1 MLTYFWGNIKA
12 ICILFV
18 LLVSSCYNIVY
29 AEDMGRDRAFCY
41 PGAPGNN
48 TTPATFS
55 YNFGT
60 VIVSDVNN
68 NSPGTVLPSQDWK
81 IGHYKAYC
89 NSLDDYEVFFWCF
102 WD

>member
-41 PGAPGNN
+41 PGAPG
-48 TTPATFS
+48 
-55 YNFGT
+55 
-60 VIVSDVNN
+60 
-68 NSPGTVLPSQDWK
+68 K
-81 IGHYKAYC
+81 ILLLRHF
-89 NSLDDYEVFFWCF
+89 LIILVR
-102 WD
+102 